1 MLPQTN
7 QNQNAPVAEFKLVVI
22 GDGGVGKTTYVK
34 RHLTG
39 EFQKPYIPTRGA
51 ECNVIDF
58 YTNHGKIRFH
68 IWDTAGQEK
77 FGNLRECYY
86 IGAHCAI
93 IMFDLTSRQTYKNV
107 PKWHKDLVKICE
119 NIPIVLVGNKAD
131 VKERKLKARQINF
144 HRKRSL
150 QYFDVSAKSNYQYEK
165 PFVWLLKQ
173 LVGDPNLVLTQ
184 QVLVQDPSIY
194 MSADMINQLQKER
207 KEADKSHLENALP
220 DMDEDF

>member
-1 MLPQTN
+1 MEVP
-7 QNQNAPVAEFKLVVI
+7 PKAEFKLVVI
-22 GDGGVGKTTYVK
+22 GDGGVGKTTFVK

-51 ECNVIDF
+51 ECNIIDF
-58 YTNHGKIRFH
+58 FTTHGKIRFH

-165 PFVWLLKQ
+165 PFLWLLKQ

-184 QVLVQDPSIY
+184 QVLLANPTIQMTAEQIQ
-194 MSADMINQLQKER
+194 ALQKENDMANQ
-207 KEADKSHLENALP
+207 EAAMGMLP
-220 DMDEDF
+220 DDNDDF

>member
-1 MLPQTN
+1 MQGGDLK
-7 QNQNAPVAEFKLVVI
+7 AEFKLVVI
-22 GDGGVGKTTYVK
+22 GDGGVGKTTFVK

-39 EFQKPYIPTRGA
+39 EFQKPYIPTKGA

-150 QYFDVSAKSNYQYEK
+150 QYFDVSAKSNYQFEK

-173 LVGDPNLVLTQ
+173 LTGDPNLVLTQ
-184 QVLVQDPSIY
+184 APLLQQPDIQMDLAQIQ
-194 MSADMINQLQKER
+194 QLQEEQHKANL
-207 KEADKSHLENALP
+207 EAQKGMLP
-220 DMDEDF
+220 DMNDDDF

>member
-1 MLPQTN
+1 MDM
-7 QNQNAPVAEFKLVVI
+7 APKAEFKLVVI
-22 GDGGVGKTTYVK
+22 GDGGVGKTTFVK

-58 YTNHGKIRFH
+58 FTNHGKIRFH

-86 IGAHCAI
+86 IGAQCAI

-119 NIPIVLVGNKAD
+119 HIPIVLVGNKAD

-150 QYFDVSAKSNYQYEK
+150 QYFDVSAKSNYQFEK

-173 LVGDPNLVLTQ
+173 LTGDPNLILTQ
-184 QVLVQDPSIY
+184 APILREAQHNMDF
-194 MSADMINQLQKER
+194 NQIKAMQKER
-207 KEADKSHLENALP
+207 QEADLMAQQGILP
-220 DMDEDF
+220 DMDEEF

>member
-1 MLPQTN
+1 MTRSQIELDGLR
-7 QNQNAPVAEFKLVVI
+7 VKL
-22 GDGGVGKTTYVK
+22 
-34 RHLTG
+34 
-39 EFQKPYIPTRGA
+39 Q
-51 ECNVIDF
+51 
-58 YTNHGKIRFH
+58 

-77 FGNLRECYY
+77 FGNLRACYY

-165 PFVWLLKQ
+165 PFLWLLKQ

-184 QVLVQDPSIY
+184 QVLLANPTIQMTAEQIQ
-194 MSADMINQLQKER
+194 ALQKENDMANQ
-207 KEADKSHLENALP
+207 EAAMGMLP
-220 DMDEDF
+220 DDNDDF

>member
-1 MLPQTN
+1 MQGGDLK
-7 QNQNAPVAEFKLVVI
+7 AEFKLVVI
-22 GDGGVGKTTYVK
+22 GDGGVGKTTFVK

-39 EFQKPYIPTRGA
+39 EFQKPYIPTKGA

-150 QYFDVSAKSNYQYEK
+150 QYFDVSAKSNYQFEK

-173 LVGDPNLVLTQ
+173 LTGDPNLVLTQ
-184 QVLVQDPSIY
+184 APLLQQPDIHMDLAQIQ
-194 MSADMINQLQKER
+194 QLQDEELKANL
-207 KEADKSHLENALP
+207 EAQKGMLP
-220 DMDEDF
+220 DMNDDDF